1 MKHEPIRFEQQ
12 RTYPIALAEAWRILA
27 DTDHLNRAI
36 GLPKPN
42 FAPAADESLLR
53 EVRTRRLLI
62 VPVRWQEFPF
72 DWVRDRRYLVRREF
86 DSGPIACVEGGIE
99 LAPAGD
105 GVVVKAFADFTPAN
119 LMGRLAWRVGR
130 APVSGVLEFCDRY
143 LQRRDE
149 GNPDPVPVPARR
161 TPVDAES
168 LEGGLATLRRD
179 NVRPRLVEALRQRV
193 LEGSD
198 DQLVRVR
205 PFALA
210 DVWGADR
217 HEVLRLFLH
226 AARAGLFD
234 LRWELMCPNCR
245 IPKAEAGHLSQL
257 PQIFHCDTCGI
268 SYAVDFD
275 ERVELRFSVH
285 PDIRVAVDEIYCIGS
300 PVRTPHIVAQQYLR
314 PHEERSVEVELVEP
328 LRLRTVGAT
337 THLDLGPAPPDA
349 RVDEVTITYASGRWV
364 GPHSLMQDECLA
376 VPAGARLMLHNQT
389 DGPVLAVLEEAAWTD
404 QATTAAE
411 VTALQDFRDLFDAE
425 TLAPDEQFAVGSLAV
440 LVGSGEISSERAKRL
455 AAAHNGTVVKSDGR
469 ALLCAFRRLDDAFAA
484 ALAIQGEASLG
495 LGLHEG
501 PVLAATVD
509 DRLDYLGDTVDIAAS
524 LRSESRSG
532 DIVLLPETLAQLTPE
547 GVELETFAASARGLE
562 PGRELVRVTPARS
575 AQGTDGREAFPNWF

>member
-1 MKHEPIRFEQQ
+1 MKHETIRFEQQ
-12 RTYPIALAEAWRILA
+12 RAYPIAPAEAWRILA

-36 GLPKPN
+36 GLPKPD
-42 FAPAADESLLR
+42 FTSVAGESLLR

-72 DWVRDRRYLVRREF
+72 DWVRGRHYLVRREF

-99 LAPAGD
+99 LTPAMDG

-119 LMGRLAWRVGR
+119 LMGRVAWRVGR

-149 GNPDPVPVPARR
+149 GKPDPVPVPTRR
-161 TPVDAES
+161 TPVDAVR
-168 LEGGLATLRRD
+168 LERGIAKLRRGD
-179 NVRPRLVEALRQRV
+179 MRPRLVEALRQRV

-210 DVWGADR
+210 DAWGADR
-217 HEVLRLFLH
+217 LEVLRLFLH
-226 AARAGLFD
+226 AARAGLFG

-245 IPKAEAGHLSQL
+245 VPKAEAGHLSQL
-257 PQIFHCDTCGI
+257 PKIFHCDTCGI

-275 ERVELRFSVH
+275 ERVELRFSVD
-285 PDIRVAVDEIYCIGS
+285 PELRAAADELYCIGS
-300 PVRTPHIVAQQYLR
+300 PLRTPHIVAQQYLR
-314 PHEERSVEVELVEP
+314 SHEERSVDVELSEP

-337 THLDLGPAPPDA
+337 AHLDLDPAPPNA
-349 RVDEVTITYASGRWV
+349 RVSEVKITYASGHWV
-364 GPHSLMQDECLA
+364 GPHSLMHDECLA
-376 VPAGARLMLHNQT
+376 VPAGARLRLHNQT

-404 QATTAAE
+404 QAATAAE

-425 TLAPDEQFAVGSLAV
+425 MLAPGEQFAVGSLAV
-440 LVGSGEISSERAKRL
+440 LAGGGEMSGDGVKRL
-455 AAAHNGTVVKSDGR
+455 AAAHNGVVVKSDGR
-469 ALLCAFRRLDDAFAA
+469 VLLCAFRRLDDAFAA
-484 ALAIQGEASLG
+484 ALALQGEGRLG

-509 DRLDYLGDTVDIAAS
+509 NRLDYLGDTVDVAAS
-524 LRSESRSG
+524 LRSESRIG
-532 DIVLLPETLAQLTPE
+532 DIVLLPETLAQLTPA

-575 AQGTDGREAFPNWF
+575 AQRTTGK